1 MRDFEYLKTKRI
13 EVLEAIKPIC
23 DAFKIS
29 DYDYEISE
37 TGQSEILRINSTRIG
52 CSLNST
58 SAVVNELIGYIFIK
72 RWCHDNC
79 LGAFGTQAK
88 NVIKQYWI
96 KGEK

>member
-1 MRDFEYLKTKRI
+1 MSNFEYLKTKRV

-37 TGQSEILRINSTRIG
+37 TGQKEVLRLNNTRIG
-52 CSLNST
+52 CSYNSV

-72 RWCHDNC
+72 RWCHDRN
-79 LGAFGTQAK
+79 LGAFSKQAQ
-88 NVIKQYWI
+88 NVIRQYWI
-96 KGEK
+96 KE